1 MNGVSAGVVET
12 DALKHFPNREEM
24 LEHSTR
30 ADAGRPPRRA
40 GRRRGRRRVPL
51 LAGAKMVCGQT
62 LIVDGGFSL
71 LA

>member
-1 MNGVSAGVVET
+1 VSAGVVET

-24 LEHSTR
+24 IEHSTKR
-30 ADAGRPPRRA
+30 TPVGRLVEPEDVADAVEFLCSPA
-40 GRRRGRRRVPL
+40 
-51 LAGAKMVCGQT
+51 AKMVCGQT